1 MQERFHSTARRLQ
14 TRLVP
19 PPHRHP
25 VLGDHGCMRLPSHAD
40 IYMVEGSPQSK
51 ADLQRCRV
59 QHAHAVILLGEGAVD
74 KDGKA
79 DRDGAPTLHQ
89 DVLRPVTGMCGGVV
103 LCP

>member
-1 MQERFHSTARRLQ
+1 MLCAVQERFHSTARRLQ

-79 DRDGAPTLHQ
+79 TTRAGDFLESLARPSP
-89 DVLRPVTGMCGGVV
+89 LRPVT
-103 LCP
+103 